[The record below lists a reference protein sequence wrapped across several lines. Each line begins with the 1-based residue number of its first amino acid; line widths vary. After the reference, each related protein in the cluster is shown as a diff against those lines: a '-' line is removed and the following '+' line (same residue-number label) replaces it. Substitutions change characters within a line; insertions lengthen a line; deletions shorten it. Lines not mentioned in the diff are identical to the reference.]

1 MPFKKTLVLGGYIWE
16 QKLIFLDI
24 YGTLTEPGKN
34 IPPASAVEAVCR
46 ARKNGHKV
54 VLCSGRNY
62 GLLSPLLQF
71 GFDGFISSAGGYI
84 EYGGNI
90 VYDCPMTRAQQD
102 RVLKVLQEN
111 GVYYIIETRNH
122 SYSDES
128 FKEFLKNGIRSDANS
143 ELLRWQK
150 HIESD
155 QFTRPMTEYRLEPI
169 YKAVFMSPGMDRLQ
183 NPIQCLQDEFHF
195 CIQDENAH
203 SIING
208 DLINKA
214 FDKGTAVQRLCGHLD
229 IAQKDTIAFGDSMND
244 LEMLQTAALGI
255 CMENGSMEL
264 KRLADEICSPFNEDG
279 LYKSFEK
286 LNLI

>member
-24 YGTLTEPGKN
+24 DGTLTEPGKN

-84 EYGGNI
+84 EYGGHI

-128 FKEFLKNGIRSDANS
+128 FKEFLKNCIRSDANS

-279 LYKSFEK
+279 LYKAFEK
-286 LNLI
+286 LKLI

>member
-255 CMENGSMEL
+255 CMENGSTEL

>member
-1 MPFKKTLVLGGYIWE
+1 MI
-16 QKLIFLDI
+16 QK
-24 YGTLTEPGKN
+24 E
-34 IPPASAVEAVCR
+34 
-46 ARKNGHKV
+46 
-54 VLCSGRNY
+54 
-62 GLLSPLLQF
+62 
-71 GFDGFISSAGGYI
+71 
-84 EYGGNI
+84 
-90 VYDCPMTRAQQD
+90 
-102 RVLKVLQEN
+102 
-111 GVYYIIETRNH
+111 
-122 SYSDES
+122 
-128 FKEFLKNGIRSDANS
+128 FKEFLKNCIRSDANS

-155 QFTRPMTEYRLEPI
+155 QFTRPMTEYHLEPI

-229 IAQKDTIAFGDSMND
+229 IALKDTIAFGDSMND

-279 LYKSFEK
+279 LYKSFKK
-286 LNLI
+286 LKLI

>member
-1 MPFKKTLVLGGYIWE
+1 MQQAPHFQME

-24 YGTLTEPGKN
+24 DGTLTEPGKN

-84 EYGGNI
+84 EYGGHI
-90 VYDCPMTRAQQD
+90 VYDCPMTWAQQD

-128 FKEFLKNGIRSDANS
+128 FKEFLKNCIRSDANS

-155 QFTRPMTEYRLEPI
+155 QFTRPMTEYHLEPI

-286 LNLI
+286 LKLI

>member
-24 YGTLTEPGKN
+24 DGTLTEPGKN
-34 IPPASAVEAVCR
+34 IPPASAVESVCR

-84 EYGGNI
+84 EYGGHI

-183 NPIQCLQDEFHF
+183 KPIQCLQDEFHF

-208 DLINKA
+208 DLINKS

-229 IAQKDTIAFGDSMND
+229 IAQKDVDVWSNSSRCRQESVYLSRT
-244 LEMLQTAALGI
+244 
-255 CMENGSMEL
+255 
-264 KRLADEICSPFNEDG
+264 
-279 LYKSFEK
+279 
-286 LNLI
+286 

>member
-1 MPFKKTLVLGGYIWE
+1 ME

-24 YGTLTEPGKN
+24 DGTLTEPGKN

-84 EYGGNI
+84 EYGGHI

-128 FKEFLKNGIRSDANS
+128 FKEFLKNCIRSDANS

>member
-1 MPFKKTLVLGGYIWE
+1 ME

-24 YGTLTEPGKN
+24 DGTLTEPGKN
-34 IPPASAVEAVCR
+34 IPPASAVEAVGR

-84 EYGGNI
+84 EYGGHI

-128 FKEFLKNGIRSDANS
+128 FKEFLKNCIRSDANS

-155 QFTRPMTEYRLEPI
+155 QFTRPMTEYHLEPI

>member
-1 MPFKKTLVLGGYIWE
+1 MMQQAPHFQME

-24 YGTLTEPGKN
+24 DGTLTEPGKN

-84 EYGGNI
+84 EYGGHI

-128 FKEFLKNGIRSDANS
+128 FKEFLKNCIRSDANS

-155 QFTRPMTEYRLEPI
+155 QFTRPMTEYHLEPI

-244 LEMLQTAALGI
+244 LEMLQTA
-255 CMENGSMEL
+255 M
-264 KRLADEICSPFNEDG
+264 F
-279 LYKSFEK
+279 
-286 LNLI
+286 

>member
-1 MPFKKTLVLGGYIWE
+1 MQQAPHFQME

-24 YGTLTEPGKN
+24 DGTLTEPGKN

-84 EYGGNI
+84 EYGGHI
-90 VYDCPMTRAQQD
+90 VYGCPMTRAQQD

-128 FKEFLKNGIRSDANS
+128 FNEFLKNCIRSDANS

-155 QFTRPMTEYRLEPI
+155 QFTRPMTEYHLEPI

-286 LNLI
+286 LKLI

>member
-1 MPFKKTLVLGGYIWE
+1 MMQQAPHFQME

-24 YGTLTEPGKN
+24 DGTLTEPGKN

-84 EYGGNI
+84 EYGGHI

-102 RVLKVLQEN
+102 PVLKVLQEN

-128 FKEFLKNGIRSDANS
+128 FKEFLKNCIRSDANS

-155 QFTRPMTEYRLEPI
+155 QFTRPMTEYHLEPI

-286 LNLI
+286 LKLI

>member
-84 EYGGNI
+84 EYGGHI

-128 FKEFLKNGIRSDANS
+128 FKEFLKNCIRSDANS

-155 QFTRPMTEYRLEPI
+155 QFTRPMTEYHLEPI

>member
-24 YGTLTEPGKN
+24 DGTLTEPGKN
-34 IPPASAVEAVCR
+34 IPPASAVESVCR

-84 EYGGNI
+84 EYGGHI

-183 NPIQCLQDEFHF
+183 KPIQCLQDEFHF

-208 DLINKA
+208 DLINKS

-255 CMENGSMEL
+255 CMENGSTEL

-279 LYKSFEK
+279 LYKAFEK
-286 LNLI
+286 LKLI

>member
-1 MPFKKTLVLGGYIWE
+1 MQQAPHFQME

-24 YGTLTEPGKN
+24 DGTLTEPGKN

-84 EYGGNI
+84 EYGGHI

-128 FKEFLKNGIRSDANS
+128 FKEFLKNCIRSDATS

-155 QFTRPMTEYRLEPI
+155 QFTRPMTEYHLEPI

>member
-1 MPFKKTLVLGGYIWE
+1 MQQAPHFQME

-24 YGTLTEPGKN
+24 DGTLTEPGKN

-84 EYGGNI
+84 EYGGHI
-90 VYDCPMTRAQQD
+90 VYDCPITRAQQD

-128 FKEFLKNGIRSDANS
+128 FKEFLKNCIRSDANS

-155 QFTRPMTEYRLEPI
+155 QFTRPMIEYHLEPI

-286 LNLI
+286 LKLI

>member
-1 MPFKKTLVLGGYIWE
+1 ME

-24 YGTLTEPGKN
+24 DGTLTEPGKN

-84 EYGGNI
+84 EYGGHI
-90 VYDCPMTRAQQD
+90 VYGCPMTRAQQD

-128 FKEFLKNGIRSDANS
+128 FKEFLKNCIRSDANS

-155 QFTRPMTEYRLEPI
+155 QFTRPMTEYHLEPI

-286 LNLI
+286 LKLI

>member
-1 MPFKKTLVLGGYIWE
+1 MQQAPHFQME

-24 YGTLTEPGKN
+24 DGTLTEPGKN

-84 EYGGNI
+84 EYGGHI
-90 VYDCPMTRAQQD
+90 VYGCPMTRAQQD

-128 FKEFLKNGIRSDANS
+128 FKEFLKNCIRSDANS

-155 QFTRPMTEYRLEPI
+155 QFTRPMTEYHLEPI

-286 LNLI
+286 LKLI

>member
-84 EYGGNI
+84 EYGGHI

>member
-1 MPFKKTLVLGGYIWE
+1 ME

-24 YGTLTEPGKN
+24 DGTLTETGKN

-84 EYGGNI
+84 EYGGHI

-128 FKEFLKNGIRSDANS
+128 FKEFLKNCIRSDANS

-155 QFTRPMTEYRLEPI
+155 QFTRPMTEYHLEPI

>member
-1 MPFKKTLVLGGYIWE
+1 MQQAPHFQME

-24 YGTLTEPGKN
+24 DGTLTEPGKN

-84 EYGGNI
+84 EYGGHI

-102 RVLKVLQEN
+102 PVLKVLQEN
-111 GVYYIIETRNH
+111 GVYYIIETKNH

-128 FKEFLKNGIRSDANS
+128 FKEFLKNCIRSDANS

-155 QFTRPMTEYRLEPI
+155 QFTRPMTEYHLEPI

-286 LNLI
+286 LKLI

>member
-1 MPFKKTLVLGGYIWE
+1 MQQAPHFQME

-24 YGTLTEPGKN
+24 DGTLTEPGKN

-84 EYGGNI
+84 EYGGHI

-128 FKEFLKNGIRSDANS
+128 FKEFLKNCIRSDANS

>member
-1 MPFKKTLVLGGYIWE
+1 MQQAPHFQME

-24 YGTLTEPGKN
+24 DGTLTEPGKN

-84 EYGGNI
+84 EYGGHI

-128 FKEFLKNGIRSDANS
+128 FKEFLKNCIRSDANS

-155 QFTRPMTEYRLEPI
+155 QFTRPMTEYHLEPI

>member
-24 YGTLTEPGKN
+24 DGTLTEPGKN
-34 IPPASAVEAVCR
+34 IPPASAVESVCR

-84 EYGGNI
+84 EYGGHI

-183 NPIQCLQDEFHF
+183 KPIQCLQDEFHF

-208 DLINKA
+208 DLINKS

>member
-1 MPFKKTLVLGGYIWE
+1 MQQAPHFQME

-24 YGTLTEPGKN
+24 DGTLTEPGKN

-84 EYGGNI
+84 EYGGHI

-102 RVLKVLQEN
+102 PVLKVLQEN

-128 FKEFLKNGIRSDANS
+128 FKEFLKNCIRSDANS

-155 QFTRPMTEYRLEPI
+155 QFTRPMTEYHLEPI

-286 LNLI
+286 LKLI

>member
-1 MPFKKTLVLGGYIWE
+1 MMQQAPHFQME

-24 YGTLTEPGKN
+24 DGTLTEPGKN

-84 EYGGNI
+84 EYGGHI
-90 VYDCPMTRAQQD
+90 VYDCPMTWAQQD

-128 FKEFLKNGIRSDANS
+128 FKEFLKNCIRSDANS

-155 QFTRPMTEYRLEPI
+155 QFTRPMTEYHLEPI

-286 LNLI
+286 LKLI

>member
-1 MPFKKTLVLGGYIWE
+1 MMQQAPHFQME

-24 YGTLTEPGKN
+24 DGTLTEPGKN

-84 EYGGNI
+84 EYGGHI
-90 VYDCPMTRAQQD
+90 VYDCPMTWAQQD

-128 FKEFLKNGIRSDANS
+128 FKEFLKNCIRSDANS

-155 QFTRPMTEYRLEPI
+155 QFTRPMTEYHLEPI

-264 KRLADEICSPFNEDG
+264 IRLADEICSPFNEDG

-286 LNLI
+286 LKLI

>member
-1 MPFKKTLVLGGYIWE
+1 MMQQAPHFQME

-24 YGTLTEPGKN
+24 DGTLTEPGKN

-84 EYGGNI
+84 EYGGHI
-90 VYDCPMTRAQQD
+90 VYDCPITRAQQD

-128 FKEFLKNGIRSDANS
+128 FKEFLKNCIRSDANS

-155 QFTRPMTEYRLEPI
+155 QFTRPMIEYHLEPI

-286 LNLI
+286 LKLI

>member
-1 MPFKKTLVLGGYIWE
+1 MD

-24 YGTLTEPGKN
+24 DGTLTEPGKN
-34 IPPASAVEAVCR
+34 APPPSAADAVRR
-46 ARKNGHKV
+46 AREKGHKV

-62 GLLSPLLQF
+62 GMLFPVLQF
-71 GFDGFISSAGGYI
+71 GFDGLIASAGGYI
-84 EYGGNI
+84 EYGGHI

-128 FKEFLKNGIRSDANS
+128 FNEFLKNCIRSDANS

-155 QFTRPMTEYRLEPI
+155 QFTRPMTEYHLEPI

-286 LNLI
+286 LKLI

>member
-1 MPFKKTLVLGGYIWE
+1 MQQAPHFQME

-24 YGTLTEPGKN
+24 DGTLTEPGKN
-34 IPPASAVEAVCR
+34 IPPASAVEAVCQ

-84 EYGGNI
+84 EYGGHI

-128 FKEFLKNGIRSDANS
+128 FKEFLKNCIRSDANS

-155 QFTRPMTEYRLEPI
+155 QFTRPMTEYHLEPI

-286 LNLI
+286 LKLI